1 MTLAERIYQMLLWL
15 YPAKH
20 RRAYAEPMLQHARD
34 LSRSARQR
42 GSWHILV
49 LCLSLLKD
57 GIVNAGIEHLEAS
70 MMVNN
75 RSKPFLIW
83 IFANI
88 LGCGALAASL
98 FVSPYLMSLSGI
110 VLTAF
115 IVSFPISLAQ
125 WIALRRFFP
134 TTILWII
141 TIPVGLIIILQMY
154 QVIPMGTWQQVD
166 DESTAVLT
174 LLFLGIGFAIGLPQW
189 LILRRQ
195 FSGSSIWLL
204 GSSVGLGLGFGFV
217 LATDL
222 INQSGF
228 VSAIAVLFSYTVVTG
243 IVLARLLAYHNKRQG
258 NLANIT

>member
-154 QVIPMGTWQQVD
+154 QVFFKDIHLEMGHGTSLGTGEVGGVTQNEDVILHLRLQRMFVGGDEVQFIP
-166 DESTAVLT
+166 ES
-174 LLFLGIGFAIGLPQW
+174 
-189 LILRRQ
+189 
-195 FSGSSIWLL
+195 
-204 GSSVGLGLGFGFV
+204 
-217 LATDL
+217 
-222 INQSGF
+222 
-228 VSAIAVLFSYTVVTG
+228 
-243 IVLARLLAYHNKRQG
+243 
-258 NLANIT
+258 